1 MQITA
6 QEKEWIGELYES
18 GYNVQEISE
27 KLHIP
32 VNYVKYHAGELTNSL
47 PKEYIENEE
56 KRKEAIKQLSEKR
69 GKSYKEII
77 YLSLLQKRLQK
88 DLYESAFIF

>member
-18 GYNVQEISE
+18 GGYTVQEISE

-32 VNYVKYHAGELTNSL
+32 VNYVKYHA
-47 PKEYIENEE
+47 
-56 KRKEAIKQLSEKR
+56 
-69 GKSYKEII
+69 
-77 YLSLLQKRLQK
+77 
-88 DLYESAFIF
+88 